1 MVFNWFKKRNK
12 TTAAQEQ
19 EKATAPVEQTIA
31 PHHEEP
37 SATDAPS
44 EVTAESAANAA
55 SSATVAVE
63 TTADGKTTPLATD
76 ENIETATAEIAPGGA
91 TTPLAADE
99 NIETATAEIA
109 SSGTTTPLAADE
121 TIETAIVEIAPSGTT
136 TPLAAD
142 ETIETATTEI
152 ASSGTTTPLAAD
164 EVDENVA
171 TENDDIPQPQTK
183 PKNESGYFA
192 RIRRGLAKTRH
203 GFANLFLGKKTLDQD
218 LIDDF
223 EAQLLTADVGIEVT
237 TNIIDTVTRQI
248 DRKELKDVE
257 AVKAAVCDHMQQL
270 LAPYAQPLD
279 TTTAKPYVILMTGIN
294 GAGKTTTIGKL
305 ARHFRQEGKKVML
318 AAGDTFR
325 AAAVEQLQTWG
336 ARHNV
341 PVIAQ
346 SPGADA
352 ASVAYDALQ
361 SATARGIDVL
371 IIDTAGR
378 LHTQDHLMAELQKIK
393 RVIGKLNPAAPHETM
408 LIIDAGNGQ
417 NALRQAEQFHKAVQL
432 DSITVTK
439 LDGTAKGGIL
449 FAISEKL
456 GIPIRY
462 IGVGEQPEDLQ
473 PFNAKEFVRALL
485 YTE

>member
-1 MVFNWFKKRNK
+1 MAFNWLKKHFGK
-12 TTAAQEQ
+12 PG
-19 EKATAPVEQTIA
+19 ATAPETAA
-31 PHHEEP
+31 PE
-37 SATDAPS
+37 
-44 EVTAESAANAA
+44 
-55 SSATVAVE
+55 
-63 TTADGKTTPLATD
+63 
-76 ENIETATAEIAPGGA
+76 ENI
-91 TTPLAADE
+91 TPTEEAA
-99 NIETATAEIA
+99 
-109 SSGTTTPLAADE
+109 
-121 TIETAIVEIAPSGTT
+121 
-136 TPLAAD
+136 
-142 ETIETATTEI
+142 
-152 ASSGTTTPLAAD
+152 
-164 EVDENVA
+164 VA
-171 TENDDIPQPQTK
+171 TEQSAPETSAAAAEPAASEPVIAETLSEEAIAPVAAETTEAEPALAQPQTK
-183 PKNESGYFA
+183 PKNESGGYFA
-192 RIRRGLAKTRH
+192 RIRQGLAKTRR
-203 GFANLFLGKKTLDQD
+203 GFADLFLGKKTLDQD
-218 LIDDF
+218 LIDDL
-223 EAQLLTADVGIEVT
+223 ETQLLTADVGIEVT
-237 TNIIDTVTRQI
+237 RNIIDSVTAQI

-257 AVKAAVCDHMQQL
+257 AVKAAVRDHMQQL

-279 TTTAKPYVILMTGIN
+279 TSRTKPFVILMTGIN

-305 ARHFRQEGKKVML
+305 ARYFQQEGKKVML

-346 SPGADA
+346 GTGADA

-378 LHTQDHLMAELQKIK
+378 LHTQDHLMEELKKIK
-393 RVIGKLNPAAPHETM
+393 RVIAKLDPAAPHETM

-417 NALRQAEQFHKAVQL
+417 NALRQAEQFHKAMQL

-462 IGVGEQPEDLQ
+462 IGVGEQPEDLR
-473 PFNAKEFVRALL
+473 PFNAQEFVQALL
-485 YTE
+485 YAE

>member
-1 MVFNWFKKRNK
+1 MAFNWLKKHFGK
-12 TTAAQEQ
+12 PG
-19 EKATAPVEQTIA
+19 ATAPETAAPEENITPPEEAAVVAEQPVPAPPAAAVEPAASEPVIAETLSEAAIA
-31 PHHEEP
+31 PVAAKQ
-37 SATDAPS
+37 SAPET
-44 EVTAESAANAA
+44 SAAAAEPAA
-55 SSATVAVE
+55 SEPVIAETLNEEAIAPVAAE
-63 TTADGKTTPLATD
+63 TTEAEPALA
-76 ENIETATAEIAPGGA
+76 
-91 TTPLAADE
+91 
-99 NIETATAEIA
+99 
-109 SSGTTTPLAADE
+109 
-121 TIETAIVEIAPSGTT
+121 
-136 TPLAAD
+136 
-142 ETIETATTEI
+142 
-152 ASSGTTTPLAAD
+152 
-164 EVDENVA
+164 
-171 TENDDIPQPQTK
+171 QPQTK
-183 PKNESGYFA
+183 PKNESGGYFA
-192 RIRRGLAKTRH
+192 RIRQGLAKTRR
-203 GFANLFLGKKTLDQD
+203 GFADLFLGKKTLDQD
-218 LIDDF
+218 LIDDL
-223 EAQLLTADVGIEVT
+223 ETQLLTADVGIEVT
-237 TNIIDTVTRQI
+237 RNIIDSVTAQI

-257 AVKAAVCDHMQQL
+257 AVKAAVRDHMQQL

-279 TTTAKPYVILMTGIN
+279 TSRTKPFVILMTGIN

-305 ARHFRQEGKKVML
+305 ARHFQQEGKKVML

-346 SPGADA
+346 GTGADA

-378 LHTQDHLMAELQKIK
+378 LHTQDHLMEELKKIK
-393 RVIGKLNPAAPHETM
+393 RVIAKLDPAAPHETM

-417 NALRQAEQFHKAVQL
+417 NALRQAEQFHKAMQL

-462 IGVGEQPEDLQ
+462 IGVGEQPEDLR
-473 PFNAKEFVRALL
+473 PFNAQEFVQALL
-485 YTE
+485 YAE

>member
-12 TTAAQEQ
+12 AQTTTPQEQ
-19 EKATAPVEQTIA
+19 ENNAAITEQPVSSR
-31 PHHEEP
+31 EESP
-37 SATDAPS
+37 ASDSPS
-44 EVTAESAANAA
+44 EITAASVVSEESTTVTAETA
-55 SSATVAVE
+55 SSDTTTAFAAEETPTNDTDETTPSEEVAVPVVNE
-63 TTADGKTTPLATD
+63 APAA
-76 ENIETATAEIAPGGA
+76 IAAETASSDTTTVFAADLISEIA
-91 TTPLAADE
+91 
-99 NIETATAEIA
+99 
-109 SSGTTTPLAADE
+109 
-121 TIETAIVEIAPSGTT
+121 
-136 TPLAAD
+136 
-142 ETIETATTEI
+142 TEHDN
-152 ASSGTTTPLAAD
+152 T
-164 EVDENVA
+164 
-171 TENDDIPQPQTK
+171 PQPQAK
-183 PKNESGYFA
+183 PKSEGGYFA
-192 RIRRGLAKTRH
+192 RIRQGLAKTRH

-218 LIDDF
+218 LIDDL

-237 TNIIDTVTRQI
+237 TKIINTVTQQI
-248 DRKELKDVE
+248 DRKELKGVD
-257 AVKAAVCDHMQQL
+257 AVKAAVRDHMQQL
-270 LAPYAQPLD
+270 LAPFAQPLD
-279 TTTAKPYVILMTGIN
+279 TSSAKPYVILMTGIN

-305 ARHFRQEGKKVML
+305 ARHFQQEGKKVML

-346 SPGADA
+346 GTGADA

-361 SATARGIDVL
+361 SATARGVDVL

-393 RVIGKLNPAAPHETM
+393 RVIGKLNPDAPHETM

-417 NALRQAEQFHKAVQL
+417 NALRQAEQFHKAMQL

-462 IGVGEQPEDLQ
+462 IGVGEQPEDLR
-473 PFNAKEFVRALL
+473 PFNAQEFVQALL
-485 YTE
+485 YAE

>member
-12 TTAAQEQ
+12 AQTTTPQEQENNAAITEQPAPSPEESPASDSPSETTAASVVSE
-19 EKATAPVEQTIA
+19 ESTTVPAETASSDTTTAFAAEEAPTNDTDETTPSEEVAAPVVNEAPATIA
-31 PHHEEP
+31 
-37 SATDAPS
+37 
-44 EVTAESAANAA
+44 AETA
-55 SSATVAVE
+55 SSETTTALAADPISE
-63 TTADGKTTPLATD
+63 TTAEHDNT
-76 ENIETATAEIAPGGA
+76 
-91 TTPLAADE
+91 
-99 NIETATAEIA
+99 
-109 SSGTTTPLAADE
+109 
-121 TIETAIVEIAPSGTT
+121 
-136 TPLAAD
+136 
-142 ETIETATTEI
+142 
-152 ASSGTTTPLAAD
+152 
-164 EVDENVA
+164 
-171 TENDDIPQPQTK
+171 PQPQAK
-183 PKNESGYFA
+183 PKSEGGYFA
-192 RIRRGLAKTRH
+192 RIRQGLAKTRH

-218 LIDDF
+218 LIDDL

-237 TNIIDTVTRQI
+237 TKIIDTVTQQI
-248 DRKELKDVE
+248 DRKELKDVD

-270 LAPYAQPLD
+270 LAPFAQPLD
-279 TTTAKPYVILMTGIN
+279 TSSAKPYVILMTGIN

-305 ARHFRQEGKKVML
+305 ARHFQQEGKKVML

-346 SPGADA
+346 GTGADA

-361 SATARGIDVL
+361 SATARGVDVL

-393 RVIGKLNPAAPHETM
+393 RVIGKLNPDAPHETM

-417 NALRQAEQFHKAVQL
+417 NALRQAEQFHKAMQL

-462 IGVGEQPEDLQ
+462 IGVGEQPEDLR
-473 PFNAKEFVRALL
+473 PFNANEFVRALL
-485 YTE
+485 YAE

>member
-12 TTAAQEQ
+12 AQTTTPQEQENNAAITEQPVSSPEESPTSDSPSETTAASVVS
-19 EKATAPVEQTIA
+19 EKSTT
-31 PHHEEP
+31 
-37 SATDAPS
+37 
-44 EVTAESAANAA
+44 VTAETA
-55 SSATVAVE
+55 SS
-63 TTADGKTTPLATD
+63 
-76 ENIETATAEIAPGGA
+76 ETATAFAAEEAPTNDSDETAPSEAAAPVVNEAPATIAA
-91 TTPLAADE
+91 ETASSETTTALAADPI
-99 NIETATAEIA
+99 NETAAEH
-109 SSGTTTPLAADE
+109 
-121 TIETAIVEIAPSGTT
+121 
-136 TPLAAD
+136 
-142 ETIETATTEI
+142 
-152 ASSGTTTPLAAD
+152 
-164 EVDENVA
+164 
-171 TENDDIPQPQTK
+171 DDTPQPQAK
-183 PKNESGYFA
+183 PKSEGGYFA
-192 RIRRGLAKTRH
+192 RIRQGLAKTRH

-218 LIDDF
+218 LIDDL

-237 TNIIDTVTRQI
+237 TKIIDTVTQQI
-248 DRKELKDVE
+248 DRKELKDVD
-257 AVKAAVCDHMQQL
+257 AVKAAVRDHMQQL
-270 LAPYAQPLD
+270 LAPFAQPLD
-279 TTTAKPYVILMTGIN
+279 TSSAKPYVILMTGIN

-305 ARHFRQEGKKVML
+305 ARYFQQEGKKVML

-346 SPGADA
+346 GTGADA

-361 SATARGIDVL
+361 SATARGVDVL

-378 LHTQDHLMAELQKIK
+378 LHTQDHLMEELKKIK
-393 RVIGKLNPAAPHETM
+393 RVIAKLDPAAPHETM

-417 NALRQAEQFHKAVQL
+417 NALRQAEQFHKAMQL

-462 IGVGEQPEDLQ
+462 IGVGEQPEDLR
-473 PFNAKEFVRALL
+473 PFNAQEFVQALL
-485 YTE
+485 YAE

>member
-1 MVFNWFKKRNK
+1 MAFNWLKKHFGK
-12 TTAAQEQ
+12 PG
-19 EKATAPVEQTIA
+19 ATAPETAAPEENITPPEEAAVVAEQPVPAPPAAAVEPAASEPVIAETLSEAAIA
-31 PHHEEP
+31 PVAAKQSAPEP
-37 SATDAPS
+37 SAAA
-44 EVTAESAANAA
+44 AEPAA
-55 SSATVAVE
+55 SEPVIAETLSEEAIAPVAAE
-63 TTADGKTTPLATD
+63 TTEAEPALA
-76 ENIETATAEIAPGGA
+76 
-91 TTPLAADE
+91 
-99 NIETATAEIA
+99 
-109 SSGTTTPLAADE
+109 
-121 TIETAIVEIAPSGTT
+121 
-136 TPLAAD
+136 
-142 ETIETATTEI
+142 
-152 ASSGTTTPLAAD
+152 
-164 EVDENVA
+164 
-171 TENDDIPQPQTK
+171 QPQTK
-183 PKNESGYFA
+183 PKNESGGYFA
-192 RIRRGLAKTRH
+192 RIRQGLAKTRR
-203 GFANLFLGKKTLDQD
+203 GFADLFLGKKTLDQD
-218 LIDDF
+218 LIDDL
-223 EAQLLTADVGIEVT
+223 ETQLLTADVGIEVT
-237 TNIIDTVTRQI
+237 RNIIDSVTAQI

-257 AVKAAVCDHMQQL
+257 AVKAAVRDHMQQL

-279 TTTAKPYVILMTGIN
+279 TSRTKPFVILMTGIN

-305 ARHFRQEGKKVML
+305 ARYFQQEGKKVML

-346 SPGADA
+346 GTGADA

-378 LHTQDHLMAELQKIK
+378 LHTQDHLMEELKKIK
-393 RVIGKLNPAAPHETM
+393 RVIAKLDPAAPHETM

-417 NALRQAEQFHKAVQL
+417 NALRQAEQFHKAMQL

-462 IGVGEQPEDLQ
+462 IGVGEQPEDLR
-473 PFNAKEFVRALL
+473 PFNAQEFVQALL
-485 YTE
+485 YAE

>member
-1 MVFNWFKKRNK
+1 MAFNWLKKHFGK
-12 TTAAQEQ
+12 PG
-19 EKATAPVEQTIA
+19 ATAPETAAPEENITPPEEAAVVAEQPVPAPPAAAVEPAASEPVIAETLSEAAITPVAAEQSAPETSAAAAEPAASEPVIAETLSEEAIA
-31 PHHEEP
+31 P
-37 SATDAPS
+37 
-44 EVTAESAANAA
+44 VAA
-55 SSATVAVE
+55 E
-63 TTADGKTTPLATD
+63 TTEAEPALA
-76 ENIETATAEIAPGGA
+76 
-91 TTPLAADE
+91 
-99 NIETATAEIA
+99 
-109 SSGTTTPLAADE
+109 
-121 TIETAIVEIAPSGTT
+121 
-136 TPLAAD
+136 
-142 ETIETATTEI
+142 
-152 ASSGTTTPLAAD
+152 
-164 EVDENVA
+164 
-171 TENDDIPQPQTK
+171 QPQTK
-183 PKNESGYFA
+183 PKNESGGYFA
-192 RIRRGLAKTRH
+192 RIRQGLAKTRR
-203 GFANLFLGKKTLDQD
+203 GFADLFLGKKTLDQD
-218 LIDDF
+218 LIDDL
-223 EAQLLTADVGIEVT
+223 ETQLLTADVGIEVT
-237 TNIIDTVTRQI
+237 RSIIDSVTAQI

-257 AVKAAVCDHMQQL
+257 AVKAAVRDHMQQL

-279 TTTAKPYVILMTGIN
+279 TSRTKPFVILMAGIN

-305 ARHFRQEGKKVML
+305 ARYFQQEGKKVML

-346 SPGADA
+346 GTGADA

-378 LHTQDHLMAELQKIK
+378 LHTQDHLMEELKKIK
-393 RVIGKLNPAAPHETM
+393 RVIAKLDPAAPHETM

-417 NALRQAEQFHKAVQL
+417 NALRQAEQFHKAMQL

-462 IGVGEQPEDLQ
+462 IGVGEQPEDLR
-473 PFNAKEFVRALL
+473 PFNAQEFVQALL
-485 YTE
+485 YAE

>member
-12 TTAAQEQ
+12 AQTTTPQEQ
-19 EKATAPVEQTIA
+19 ENNAAITEQPVSSPVESPASDSPSETTVASIVNEESIA
-31 PHHEEP
+31 VIAENASSEITTAFAAEEAP
-37 SATDAPS
+37 TNDTDETAPS
-44 EVTAESAANAA
+44 EEVAAPTVSEESTTVTAETTPS
-55 SSATVAVE
+55 E
-63 TTADGKTTPLATD
+63 TTTALTADP
-76 ENIETATAEIAPGGA
+76 ISETAAEYDN
-91 TTPLAADE
+91 T
-99 NIETATAEIA
+99 
-109 SSGTTTPLAADE
+109 
-121 TIETAIVEIAPSGTT
+121 
-136 TPLAAD
+136 
-142 ETIETATTEI
+142 
-152 ASSGTTTPLAAD
+152 
-164 EVDENVA
+164 
-171 TENDDIPQPQTK
+171 PQPQAK
-183 PKNESGYFA
+183 PKSEGGYFA
-192 RIRRGLAKTRH
+192 RIRQGLAKTRH

-218 LIDDF
+218 LIDDL

-237 TNIIDTVTRQI
+237 TKIIDTVTQQI
-248 DRKELKDVE
+248 DRKELKDVD
-257 AVKAAVCDHMQQL
+257 AVKAAVRDHMQQL
-270 LAPYAQPLD
+270 LAPFAQPLD
-279 TTTAKPYVILMTGIN
+279 TSSAKPYVILMTGIN

-305 ARHFRQEGKKVML
+305 ARHFQQEGKKVML

-346 SPGADA
+346 GTGADA

-361 SATARGIDVL
+361 SATARGVDVL

-393 RVIGKLNPAAPHETM
+393 RVIGKLNPDAPHETM

-417 NALRQAEQFHKAVQL
+417 NALRQAEQFHKAMQL

-462 IGVGEQPEDLQ
+462 IGVGEQSEDLR
-473 PFNAKEFVRALL
+473 PFNANEFVRALL
-485 YTE
+485 YVE

>member
-1 MVFNWFKKRNK
+1 MRTHNAAIIARFQKRAPAHLTTTGAKRRARTSLISRTSRIMAFNWLKKHFSK
-12 TTAAQEQ
+12 TGTTAPEPPAETAAVA
-19 EKATAPVEQTIA
+19 EETALTTAPAEETAAVAEIEPPALPEENTEPAAAETVVATAPPEESAEAVTTETVVEALPEENIASPAGTIA
-31 PHHEEP
+31 EEDEVVAELVTTEEP
-37 SATDAPS
+37 A
-44 EVTAESAANAA
+44 
-55 SSATVAVE
+55 
-63 TTADGKTTPLATD
+63 LA
-76 ENIETATAEIAPGGA
+76 
-91 TTPLAADE
+91 
-99 NIETATAEIA
+99 
-109 SSGTTTPLAADE
+109 
-121 TIETAIVEIAPSGTT
+121 
-136 TPLAAD
+136 
-142 ETIETATTEI
+142 
-152 ASSGTTTPLAAD
+152 
-164 EVDENVA
+164 
-171 TENDDIPQPQTK
+171 QPQTK
-183 PKNESGYFA
+183 PKNESGGYFA
-192 RIRRGLAKTRH
+192 RIRQGLAKTRR
-203 GFANLFLGKKTLDQD
+203 GFADLFLGKKTLDQD
-218 LIDDF
+218 LIDDL
-223 EAQLLTADVGIEVT
+223 ETQLLTADVGIEVT
-237 TNIIDTVTRQI
+237 RNIIDSVTAQI

-257 AVKAAVCDHMQQL
+257 AVKAAVRDHMQQL

-279 TTTAKPYVILMTGIN
+279 TSRTKPFVILMTGIN

-305 ARHFRQEGKKVML
+305 ARHFQQEGKKVML

-346 SPGADA
+346 GTGADA

-378 LHTQDHLMAELQKIK
+378 LHTQDHLMEELKKIK
-393 RVIGKLNPAAPHETM
+393 RVIAKLDPAAPHETM

-417 NALRQAEQFHKAVQL
+417 NALRQAEQFHKAMQL

-462 IGVGEQPEDLQ
+462 IGVGEQPEDLR
-473 PFNAKEFVRALL
+473 PFNAQEFVQALL
-485 YTE
+485 YAE

>member
-1 MVFNWFKKRNK
+1 MAFNWLKKHFGK
-12 TTAAQEQ
+12 PG
-19 EKATAPVEQTIA
+19 ATAPETAAPEENITPPEEAAVVAEQPVPAPPAAAVEPAASEPVIAETLSEAAIA
-31 PHHEEP
+31 PVAAEQ
-37 SATDAPS
+37 SAPET
-44 EVTAESAANAA
+44 SAAAAEPAA
-55 SSATVAVE
+55 SEPVIAETLSEEAIAPVPETPAAAAEPLNEEAIAPVAAE
-63 TTADGKTTPLATD
+63 TTEAEPALA
-76 ENIETATAEIAPGGA
+76 
-91 TTPLAADE
+91 
-99 NIETATAEIA
+99 
-109 SSGTTTPLAADE
+109 
-121 TIETAIVEIAPSGTT
+121 
-136 TPLAAD
+136 
-142 ETIETATTEI
+142 
-152 ASSGTTTPLAAD
+152 
-164 EVDENVA
+164 
-171 TENDDIPQPQTK
+171 QPQTK
-183 PKNESGYFA
+183 PKNESGGYFA
-192 RIRRGLAKTRH
+192 RIRQGLAKTRR
-203 GFANLFLGKKTLDQD
+203 GFADLFLGKKTLDQD
-218 LIDDF
+218 LIDDL
-223 EAQLLTADVGIEVT
+223 ETQLLTADVGIEVT
-237 TNIIDTVTRQI
+237 RNIIDSVTAQI

-257 AVKAAVCDHMQQL
+257 AVKAAVRDHMQQL

-279 TTTAKPYVILMTGIN
+279 TSRTKPFVILMTGIN

-305 ARHFRQEGKKVML
+305 ARHFQQEGKKVML

-346 SPGADA
+346 GTGADA

-378 LHTQDHLMAELQKIK
+378 LHTQDHLMEELKKIK
-393 RVIGKLNPAAPHETM
+393 RVIAKLDPAAPHETM

-417 NALRQAEQFHKAVQL
+417 NALRQAEQFHKAMQL

-462 IGVGEQPEDLQ
+462 IGVGEQPEDLR
-473 PFNAKEFVRALL
+473 PFNAQEFVQALL
-485 YTE
+485 YAE

>member
-12 TTAAQEQ
+12 AQTTTPQKQENNAAIIEQPVSSPEESPANDSPSETTVASIVNEESVAVIAENASSEITTAFAAE
-19 EKATAPVEQTIA
+19 EAPTND
-31 PHHEEP
+31 
-37 SATDAPS
+37 TDETAPS
-44 EVTAESAANAA
+44 ET
-55 SSATVAVE
+55 
-63 TTADGKTTPLATD
+63 TTALTADP
-76 ENIETATAEIAPGGA
+76 ISETAAEYDN
-91 TTPLAADE
+91 T
-99 NIETATAEIA
+99 
-109 SSGTTTPLAADE
+109 
-121 TIETAIVEIAPSGTT
+121 
-136 TPLAAD
+136 
-142 ETIETATTEI
+142 
-152 ASSGTTTPLAAD
+152 
-164 EVDENVA
+164 
-171 TENDDIPQPQTK
+171 PQPQQK
-183 PKNESGYFA
+183 PKNEGGYFA
-192 RIRRGLAKTRH
+192 RIRQGLAKTRH

-218 LIDDF
+218 LIDDL

-237 TNIIDTVTRQI
+237 TKIIDTVTQQI
-248 DRKELKDVE
+248 DRKELKDVD
-257 AVKAAVCDHMQQL
+257 AVKAAVRDHMQQL
-270 LAPYAQPLD
+270 LAPFAQPLD
-279 TTTAKPYVILMTGIN
+279 TSSAKPYVILMTGIN

-305 ARHFRQEGKKVML
+305 ARHFQQEGKKVML

-346 SPGADA
+346 GTGADA

-361 SATARGIDVL
+361 SATARGVDVL

-393 RVIGKLNPAAPHETM
+393 RVIGKLNPDAPHETM

-417 NALRQAEQFHKAVQL
+417 NALRQAEQFHKAMQL

-462 IGVGEQPEDLQ
+462 IGVGEQSEDLR
-473 PFNAKEFVRALL
+473 PFNANEFVRALL
-485 YTE
+485 YVE

>member
-12 TTAAQEQ
+12 AQTTTPQEQ
-19 EKATAPVEQTIA
+19 ENNAAITEQPAPSPEESPASDSPSEITAAPVVSEESTTVTAETASSDTTTVFAAEEA
-31 PHHEEP
+31 PISDSDE
-37 SATDAPS
+37 TAPS
-44 EVTAESAANAA
+44 EVAVPVVNEAPATIAAETA
-55 SSATVAVE
+55 SSE
-63 TTADGKTTPLATD
+63 TT
-76 ENIETATAEIAPGGA
+76 TA
-91 TTPLAADE
+91 LAADQ
-99 NIETATAEIA
+99 IGETAAEHDN
-109 SSGTTTPLAADE
+109 T
-121 TIETAIVEIAPSGTT
+121 
-136 TPLAAD
+136 
-142 ETIETATTEI
+142 
-152 ASSGTTTPLAAD
+152 
-164 EVDENVA
+164 
-171 TENDDIPQPQTK
+171 PQPQAK
-183 PKNESGYFA
+183 PKSEGGYFA
-192 RIRRGLAKTRH
+192 RIRQGLAKTRH

-218 LIDDF
+218 LIDDL

-237 TNIIDTVTRQI
+237 TKIIDTVTQQI
-248 DRKELKDVE
+248 DRKELKDVD
-257 AVKAAVCDHMQQL
+257 AVKTAVRDHMQQL
-270 LAPYAQPLD
+270 LAPFAQPLD
-279 TTTAKPYVILMTGIN
+279 TSSAKPYVILMTGIN

-305 ARHFRQEGKKVML
+305 ARHFQQEGKKVML

-346 SPGADA
+346 GTGADA

-361 SATARGIDVL
+361 SATARGVDVL

-393 RVIGKLNPAAPHETM
+393 HVIGKLNPDAPHETM

-417 NALRQAEQFHKAVQL
+417 NALRQAEQFHKAMQL

-462 IGVGEQPEDLQ
+462 IGVGEQPEDLR
-473 PFNAKEFVRALL
+473 PFNANEFVRALL
-485 YTE
+485 YAE

>member
-12 TTAAQEQ
+12 AQTTTPQEQENNAAITEQPVFSPEERPASDNPSETTTAASVVSE
-19 EKATAPVEQTIA
+19 ESTTVIVETASSEITTAFAAEEA
-31 PHHEEP
+31 PTND
-37 SATDAPS
+37 TDETAPS
-44 EVTAESAANAA
+44 EEVAA
-55 SSATVAVE
+55 SLVNEAPAAIAAETASSKT
-63 TTADGKTTPLATD
+63 TTA
-76 ENIETATAEIAPGGA
+76 
-91 TTPLAADE
+91 LAADQ
-99 NIETATAEIA
+99 IGETAAEH
-109 SSGTTTPLAADE
+109 
-121 TIETAIVEIAPSGTT
+121 
-136 TPLAAD
+136 
-142 ETIETATTEI
+142 
-152 ASSGTTTPLAAD
+152 
-164 EVDENVA
+164 
-171 TENDDIPQPQTK
+171 DDTPQPQAK
-183 PKNESGYFA
+183 PKSEGGYFA
-192 RIRRGLAKTRH
+192 RIRQGLAKTRR
-203 GFANLFLGKKTLDQD
+203 GFADLFLGKKTLDQD
-218 LIDDF
+218 LIDDL
-223 EAQLLTADVGIEVT
+223 ETQLLTADVGIEVT
-237 TNIIDTVTRQI
+237 RNIIDSVTAQI

-257 AVKAAVCDHMQQL
+257 AVKAAVRDHMQQL

-279 TTTAKPYVILMTGIN
+279 TSRTKPFVILMTGIN

-305 ARHFRQEGKKVML
+305 ARHFQQEGKKVML

-346 SPGADA
+346 GTGADA

-378 LHTQDHLMAELQKIK
+378 LHTQDHLMEELKKIK
-393 RVIGKLNPAAPHETM
+393 RVIAKLNPDAPHETM

-417 NALRQAEQFHKAVQL
+417 NALRQAEQFHKAMQL

-462 IGVGEQPEDLQ
+462 IGVGEQPEDLR
-473 PFNAKEFVRALL
+473 PFNAQEFVQALL
-485 YTE
+485 YAE

>member
-12 TTAAQEQ
+12 AQTTTPQEQENNAAITEQPAPSPEESPASDSPSETTAAS
-19 EKATAPVEQTIA
+19 VVS
-31 PHHEEP
+31 EE
-37 SATDAPS
+37 STT
-44 EVTAESAANAA
+44 VTAETA
-55 SSATVAVE
+55 SSDTTTAFAAEETPTNDTDETTPSEEVAVPVVNE
-63 TTADGKTTPLATD
+63 APAA
-76 ENIETATAEIAPGGA
+76 IAAETASSDTTTVFAADLISEIA
-91 TTPLAADE
+91 
-99 NIETATAEIA
+99 
-109 SSGTTTPLAADE
+109 
-121 TIETAIVEIAPSGTT
+121 
-136 TPLAAD
+136 
-142 ETIETATTEI
+142 TEHDN
-152 ASSGTTTPLAAD
+152 T
-164 EVDENVA
+164 
-171 TENDDIPQPQTK
+171 PQPQAK
-183 PKNESGYFA
+183 PKSEGGYFA
-192 RIRRGLAKTRH
+192 RIRQGLAKTRH

-218 LIDDF
+218 LIDDL

-237 TNIIDTVTRQI
+237 TKIIDTVTQQI
-248 DRKELKDVE
+248 DRKELKDVD
-257 AVKAAVCDHMQQL
+257 AVKAAVRDHMQQL
-270 LAPYAQPLD
+270 LAPFAQPLD
-279 TTTAKPYVILMTGIN
+279 TSSAKPYVILMTGIN

-305 ARHFRQEGKKVML
+305 ARHFQQEGKKVML

-346 SPGADA
+346 GTGADA

-361 SATARGIDVL
+361 SATARGVDVL

-393 RVIGKLNPAAPHETM
+393 RVIGKLNPDAPHETM

-417 NALRQAEQFHKAVQL
+417 NALRQAEQFHKAMQL

-462 IGVGEQPEDLQ
+462 IGVGEQPEDLR
-473 PFNAKEFVRALL
+473 PFNANEFVRALL
-485 YTE
+485 YAE

>member
-12 TTAAQEQ
+12 AQTTTPQEQENNAAITEQPVSSPEESPTSDSPSETTAASVVS
-19 EKATAPVEQTIA
+19 EKSTT
-31 PHHEEP
+31 
-37 SATDAPS
+37 
-44 EVTAESAANAA
+44 VTAETA
-55 SSATVAVE
+55 SS
-63 TTADGKTTPLATD
+63 
-76 ENIETATAEIAPGGA
+76 ETATAFAAEEAPTNDSDETAPSEAAAPVVNEAPATIAA
-91 TTPLAADE
+91 ETASSETTTALAADPI
-99 NIETATAEIA
+99 NETAAEH
-109 SSGTTTPLAADE
+109 
-121 TIETAIVEIAPSGTT
+121 
-136 TPLAAD
+136 
-142 ETIETATTEI
+142 
-152 ASSGTTTPLAAD
+152 
-164 EVDENVA
+164 
-171 TENDDIPQPQTK
+171 DDTPQPQAK
-183 PKNESGYFA
+183 PKSEGGYFA
-192 RIRRGLAKTRH
+192 RIRQGLAKTRH
-203 GFANLFLGKKTLDQD
+203 GFANLVLGKKTLDQD
-218 LIDDF
+218 LIDDL

-237 TNIIDTVTRQI
+237 TKIIDTVTQQI
-248 DRKELKDVE
+248 DRKELKDVD
-257 AVKAAVCDHMQQL
+257 AVKAAVRDHMQQL
-270 LAPYAQPLD
+270 LAPFAQPLD
-279 TTTAKPYVILMTGIN
+279 TSSAKPYVILMTGIN

-305 ARHFRQEGKKVML
+305 ARHFQQEGKKVML

-346 SPGADA
+346 GTGADA

-361 SATARGIDVL
+361 SATARGVDVL

-393 RVIGKLNPAAPHETM
+393 RVIGKLNPDAPHETM

-417 NALRQAEQFHKAVQL
+417 NALRQAEQFHKAMQL

-462 IGVGEQPEDLQ
+462 IGVGEQPEDLR
-473 PFNAKEFVRALL
+473 PFNANEFVRALL
-485 YTE
+485 YAE

>member
-1 MVFNWFKKRNK
+1 MAFNWLKKHFGK
-12 TTAAQEQ
+12 PG
-19 EKATAPVEQTIA
+19 ATAPETAAPEENITPPEEAAVVAEQPVPAPPAAAVEPAASEPVIAETLSEEAIA
-31 PHHEEP
+31 PVPETPAAAAEPLNEE
-37 SATDAPS
+37 AIAPVP
-44 EVTAESAANAA
+44 ETPAAAAEPLNEEAIAPVAA
-55 SSATVAVE
+55 E
-63 TTADGKTTPLATD
+63 TTEAEPALA
-76 ENIETATAEIAPGGA
+76 
-91 TTPLAADE
+91 
-99 NIETATAEIA
+99 
-109 SSGTTTPLAADE
+109 
-121 TIETAIVEIAPSGTT
+121 
-136 TPLAAD
+136 
-142 ETIETATTEI
+142 
-152 ASSGTTTPLAAD
+152 
-164 EVDENVA
+164 
-171 TENDDIPQPQTK
+171 QPQTK
-183 PKNESGYFA
+183 PKNESGGYFA
-192 RIRRGLAKTRH
+192 RIRQGLAKTRR
-203 GFANLFLGKKTLDQD
+203 GFADLFLGKKTLDQD
-218 LIDDF
+218 LIDDL
-223 EAQLLTADVGIEVT
+223 ETQLLTADVGIEVT
-237 TNIIDTVTRQI
+237 RNIIDSVTARI

-257 AVKAAVCDHMQQL
+257 AVKAAVRDHMQQL

-279 TTTAKPYVILMTGIN
+279 TSRTKPFVILMTGIN

-305 ARHFRQEGKKVML
+305 ARYFQQEGKKVML

-346 SPGADA
+346 GTGADA

-378 LHTQDHLMAELQKIK
+378 LHTQDHLMEELKKIK
-393 RVIGKLNPAAPHETM
+393 RVIAKLDPAAPHETM

-417 NALRQAEQFHKAVQL
+417 NALRQAEQFHKAMQL

-462 IGVGEQPEDLQ
+462 IGVGEQPEDLR
-473 PFNAKEFVRALL
+473 PFNAQEFVQALL
-485 YTE
+485 YAE

>member
-1 MVFNWFKKRNK
+1 MAFNWLKKHFGK
-12 TTAAQEQ
+12 PG
-19 EKATAPVEQTIA
+19 ATAPETAAPEENITPPEEAAVVAEQPVPAPPAAAVEPAASEPVIAETLSEEAIA
-31 PHHEEP
+31 PVAAEQ
-37 SATDAPS
+37 SAPET
-44 EVTAESAANAA
+44 SAAAAEPAA
-55 SSATVAVE
+55 SEPVIEETLSEKAIAPVAAE
-63 TTADGKTTPLATD
+63 TTEAEPALA
-76 ENIETATAEIAPGGA
+76 
-91 TTPLAADE
+91 
-99 NIETATAEIA
+99 
-109 SSGTTTPLAADE
+109 
-121 TIETAIVEIAPSGTT
+121 
-136 TPLAAD
+136 
-142 ETIETATTEI
+142 
-152 ASSGTTTPLAAD
+152 
-164 EVDENVA
+164 
-171 TENDDIPQPQTK
+171 QPQTK
-183 PKNESGYFA
+183 PKNESGGYFA
-192 RIRRGLAKTRH
+192 RIRQGLAKTRR
-203 GFANLFLGKKTLDQD
+203 GFADLFLGKKTLDQD
-218 LIDDF
+218 LIDDL
-223 EAQLLTADVGIEVT
+223 ETQLLTADVGIEVT
-237 TNIIDTVTRQI
+237 RNIIDSVTAQI

-257 AVKAAVCDHMQQL
+257 AVKAAVRDHMQQL

-279 TTTAKPYVILMTGIN
+279 TSRTKPFVILMTGIN

-305 ARHFRQEGKKVML
+305 ARHFQQEGKKVML

-346 SPGADA
+346 GTGADA

-378 LHTQDHLMAELQKIK
+378 LHTQDHLMEELKKIK
-393 RVIGKLNPAAPHETM
+393 RVIAKLDPAAPHETM

-417 NALRQAEQFHKAVQL
+417 NALRQAEQFHKAMQL

-462 IGVGEQPEDLQ
+462 IGVGEQPEDLR
-473 PFNAKEFVRALL
+473 PFNAQEFVQALL
-485 YTE
+485 YAE

>member
-12 TTAAQEQ
+12 AQTTTTQEQ
-19 EKATAPVEQTIA
+19 ENNAVITEQPVSSAEESPASDSPSEITAAFAAEEA
-31 PHHEEP
+31 PTND
-37 SATDAPS
+37 TDETAPS
-44 EVTAESAANAA
+44 EAAAPAVSEESTTVTAETTPS
-55 SSATVAVE
+55 E
-63 TTADGKTTPLATD
+63 TTTAFAADP
-76 ENIETATAEIAPGGA
+76 ISETAAEHDN
-91 TTPLAADE
+91 T
-99 NIETATAEIA
+99 
-109 SSGTTTPLAADE
+109 
-121 TIETAIVEIAPSGTT
+121 
-136 TPLAAD
+136 
-142 ETIETATTEI
+142 
-152 ASSGTTTPLAAD
+152 
-164 EVDENVA
+164 
-171 TENDDIPQPQTK
+171 PQPQAK
-183 PKNESGYFA
+183 PKSEGGYFA
-192 RIRRGLAKTRH
+192 RIRQGLAKTRH

-218 LIDDF
+218 LIDDL

-237 TNIIDTVTRQI
+237 TKIIDSVTQKI
-248 DRKELKDVE
+248 DRKELKDVD
-257 AVKAAVCDHMQQL
+257 AVKAAVRDHMQQL
-270 LAPYAQPLD
+270 LAPFAQPLD
-279 TTTAKPYVILMTGIN
+279 TSSAKPYVILMTGIN

-305 ARHFRQEGKKVML
+305 ARHFQQEGKKVML

-346 SPGADA
+346 GTGADA

-361 SATARGIDVL
+361 SATARGVDVL

-393 RVIGKLNPAAPHETM
+393 RVIGKLNPDAPHETM

-417 NALRQAEQFHKAVQL
+417 NALRQAEQFHKAMQL

-462 IGVGEQPEDLQ
+462 IGVGEQSEDLR
-473 PFNAKEFVRALL
+473 PFNANEFVRALL
-485 YTE
+485 YAE

>member
-1 MVFNWFKKRNK
+1 MAFNWLKKHFGK
-12 TTAAQEQ
+12 PG
-19 EKATAPVEQTIA
+19 ATAPETAAPEENITPPEEAAVVAEQPVPETAAAAAEPAASEPVIAETLSEEAIA
-31 PHHEEP
+31 PVPEIPAAAAETLSEE
-37 SATDAPS
+37 AIAPVPETPAAAAETLS
-44 EVTAESAANAA
+44 EEAIAP
-55 SSATVAVE
+55 VA
-63 TTADGKTTPLATD
+63 
-76 ENIETATAEIAPGGA
+76 AEITEAEPA
-91 TTPLAADE
+91 LA
-99 NIETATAEIA
+99 
-109 SSGTTTPLAADE
+109 
-121 TIETAIVEIAPSGTT
+121 
-136 TPLAAD
+136 
-142 ETIETATTEI
+142 
-152 ASSGTTTPLAAD
+152 
-164 EVDENVA
+164 
-171 TENDDIPQPQTK
+171 QPQAK
-183 PKNESGYFA
+183 PKNESGGYFA
-192 RIRRGLAKTRH
+192 RIRQGLAKTRR
-203 GFANLFLGKKTLDQD
+203 GFADLFLGKKTLDQD
-218 LIDDF
+218 LIDDL
-223 EAQLLTADVGIEVT
+223 ETQLLTADVGIEVT
-237 TNIIDTVTRQI
+237 RNIIDSVTAQI

-257 AVKAAVCDHMQQL
+257 AVKAAVRDHMQQL

-279 TTTAKPYVILMTGIN
+279 TSRTKPFVILMTGIN

-305 ARHFRQEGKKVML
+305 ARHFQQEGKKVML

-346 SPGADA
+346 GTGADA

-378 LHTQDHLMAELQKIK
+378 LHTQDHLMEELKKIK
-393 RVIGKLNPAAPHETM
+393 RVIAKLDPAAPHETM

-417 NALRQAEQFHKAVQL
+417 NALRQAEQFHKAMQL

-462 IGVGEQPEDLQ
+462 IGVGEQPEDLR
-473 PFNAKEFVRALL
+473 PFNAQEFVQALL
-485 YTE
+485 YAE

>member
-1 MVFNWFKKRNK
+1 MRTHNAAIIARFQKRAPAHLTTTGAKRRARTSLISRTSRIMAFNWLKKHFSK
-12 TTAAQEQ
+12 TGTTAPEPPAETAAVA
-19 EKATAPVEQTIA
+19 EETALTTAPAEETAAVAEIEPPALPEENTEPAAAETVVATAPPEESAEAVTTETVVEALPEENIASPAGTIA
-31 PHHEEP
+31 EEDEVVAELVTTEEP
-37 SATDAPS
+37 A
-44 EVTAESAANAA
+44 
-55 SSATVAVE
+55 
-63 TTADGKTTPLATD
+63 LA
-76 ENIETATAEIAPGGA
+76 
-91 TTPLAADE
+91 
-99 NIETATAEIA
+99 
-109 SSGTTTPLAADE
+109 
-121 TIETAIVEIAPSGTT
+121 
-136 TPLAAD
+136 
-142 ETIETATTEI
+142 
-152 ASSGTTTPLAAD
+152 
-164 EVDENVA
+164 
-171 TENDDIPQPQTK
+171 QPQTK
-183 PKNESGYFA
+183 PKNESGGYFA
-192 RIRRGLAKTRH
+192 RIRQGLAKTRR
-203 GFANLFLGKKTLDQD
+203 GFADLFLGKKTLDQD
-218 LIDDF
+218 LIDDL
-223 EAQLLTADVGIEVT
+223 ETQLLTADVGIEVT
-237 TNIIDTVTRQI
+237 RNIIDSVTAQI

-257 AVKAAVCDHMQQL
+257 AVKAAVRDHMQQL

-279 TTTAKPYVILMTGIN
+279 TSRTKPFVILMTGIN

-305 ARHFRQEGKKVML
+305 ARHFQQEGKKVML

-346 SPGADA
+346 GTGADA

-378 LHTQDHLMAELQKIK
+378 LHTQDHLMEELKKIK
-393 RVIGKLNPAAPHETM
+393 RVIAKLDPAAPHETM

-417 NALRQAEQFHKAVQL
+417 NALRQAEQFHKAMRL

-462 IGVGEQPEDLQ
+462 IGVGEQPEDLR
-473 PFNAKEFVRALL
+473 PFNAQEFVQALL
-485 YTE
+485 YAE